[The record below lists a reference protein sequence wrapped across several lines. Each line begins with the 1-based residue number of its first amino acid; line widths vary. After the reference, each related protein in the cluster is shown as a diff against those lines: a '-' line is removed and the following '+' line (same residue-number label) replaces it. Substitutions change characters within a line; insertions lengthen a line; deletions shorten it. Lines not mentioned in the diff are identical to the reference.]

1 MAGSH
6 HSWWH
11 VWLILHDH
19 NSGEAPRI
27 LHCHT
32 VQATLAR
39 ARRAALAKAQ
49 KEEAEEKLSSDH
61 VAEDAARRREGERR
75 RAREDQ
81 GGKASGCKVISTSS
95 AVHDV

>member
-1 MAGSH
+1 MARDH
-6 HSWWH
+6 ISWWF
-11 VWLILHDH
+11 VWLILHDD
-19 NSGEAPRI
+19 NSGEAPKF

-49 KEEAEEKLSSDH
+49 KEEAEEKLSTDH

-81 GGKASGCKVISTSS
+81 GGNLSGLS
-95 AVHDV
+95 H